1 MLVCR
6 NPTQVRLVG
15 FESRRKWLEDALQY
29 HDKKVDFELRKLK
42 NSYWYA
48 QKFGAEA
55 YKEKLDELKQARYK
69 SLLFEDAE
77 GLWTYSG
84 LAQMLAVA
92 ANDKVVVEYK
102 LPEPKLIPWAHAP
115 EHQDRP
121 YQVEAM
127 EKLLAAAPSG
137 PAAVEIGTGL
147 GKSFIIL
154 KLLKR
159 LGLKTLIMAPSLNI
173 AKQLYR
179 DFVHAFGTRYVGA
192 FYDGKKQPKKLFV
205 VGVAQS
211 LTRIAE
217 GSTTWEDL
225 SSSQVFIA
233 DESHLCPA
241 TTLAGICFGLAKA
254 APYRFF
260 FSGTQMRNDGLDM
273 VLDGITG
280 PVVFRMTVRE
290 GVDKGYLARPVFKM
304 VKVAS
309 RNKFDSI
316 DVNKMTRAHLYY
328 NDDVVKVAADITNK
342 SVRLLNRP
350 VLILIEEFEQF
361 TKLLP
366 YLRGDVRFAHG
377 GVSAENKDKIP
388 EAYWESDPSK
398 LVDQFNDGQFPILIG
413 TSCISTGTDIKAVK
427 TCVYLQG
434 GKSEIQ
440 IKQAVGRVTRLA
452 AGKTDCIFVDFDVEN
467 VEAMDRHAGARREIY
482 DDIYGPVEHINYAA

>member
-1 MLVCR
+1 MLASS

-15 FESRRKWLEDALQY
+15 FEDKRAWLADALKY

-42 NSYWYA
+42 NNYWFA
-48 QKFGAEA
+48 QKYGNEA
-55 YKEKLDELKQARYK
+55 YQKKLDELKEARYK
-69 SLLFEDAE
+69 SLLFEDSD

-84 LAQMLAVA
+84 LAKMLAVA
-92 ANDKVVVEYK
+92 ANDKVVVDYK
-102 LPEPKLIPWAHAP
+102 LPEPKLVPWAHAP
-115 EHQDRP
+115 EHKDRP
-121 YQVEAM
+121 YQIEAM
-127 EKLLAAAPSG
+127 EKLLAAAASG

-173 AKQLYR
+173 ASQLYR
-179 DFVHAFGTRYVGA
+179 DFAHAFGTRYVGA

-211 LTRIAE
+211 LTRVVE
-217 GSTTWEDL
+217 GSQAWDDL
-225 SSSQVFIA
+225 VASEVFIA

-241 TTLAGICFGLAKA
+241 STLAGVCFGLAKA

-260 FSGTQMRNDGLDM
+260 FSGTQMRNDGLDLL
-273 VLDGITG
+273 LDGITG

-304 VKVAS
+304 IKIAS
-309 RNKFDSI
+309 RNKLDSY
-316 DVNKMTRAHLYY
+316 DANKMTRAHLYY
-328 NDDVVKVAADITNK
+328 NADVLKTAADIANK

-361 TKLLP
+361 TNLLP

-377 GVSAENKDKIP
+377 GVSAETKTKIP
-388 EAYWESDPSK
+388 EAYWESDPTA
-398 LVDQFNDGQFPILIG
+398 LVDQFNDGKFPILIG

-452 AGKTDCIFVDFDVEN
+452 KDKTDCIFVDFDVEN
-467 VEAMDRHAGARREIY
+467 VDIMDRHAGVRRDIY
-482 DDIYGPVEHINYAA
+482 NDIYGPVEQINYAT